1 MTELSHALAGYLG
14 KQLGLDEDKTD
25 VLRYGFE
32 VILGESAKILVLFLF
47 ASFFDLT
54 PYVLVSFLTIGSFR
68 LFAGGYHSKT
78 YGRCFVHSLVLFL
91 GMGKLIQVIVQ
102 SFRPS
107 GAWLFTLTLATFLLT
122 FMAALKWAP
131 AETPNKP
138 LSLAEG
144 KRQKKLSLLW
154 VGFWFILVSSVLLLI
169 PLEKSTF
176 IIVGTIMAHMVQTF
190 SVTPA
195 GFKFLQSLDTLADKF
210 IIQKNNERSGLHG

>member
-1 MTELSHALAGYLG
+1 M
-14 KQLGLDEDKTD
+14 KIKTD

-32 VILGESAKILVLFLF
+32 VILGESAKIFVLFVLS
-47 ASFFDLT
+47 SFLGLT
-54 PYVLVSFLTIGSFR
+54 PYVLVSFVTIGSFR

-78 YGRCFVHSLVLFL
+78 YERCFVLSLVLFL
-91 GMGKLIQVIVQ
+91 GMGKMIQVISQ
-102 SFRPS
+102 HFRPS
-107 GAWLFTLTLATFLLT
+107 GAWLFTMALATFLVT

-154 VGFWFILVSSVLLLI
+154 VGLWFILVSSVLLLI

-176 IIVGTIMAHMVQTF
+176 IILGTIMAHMVQTF

-195 GFKFLQSLDTLADKF
+195 GFKLLQTIDTLTDKL
-210 IIQKNNERSGLHG
+210 IIKTNNERSAHHG